1 MPVTLSPTICSG
13 EEPET
18 DSLALE
24 WALDRHGSTHRPLM
38 SNGVIAALHPR
49 RIILV
54 DYEERGLEHA
64 LRREVLVSIAR
75 G

>member
-1 MPVTLSPTICSG
+1 
-13 EEPET
+13 
-18 DSLALE
+18 
-24 WALDRHGSTHRPLM
+24 M